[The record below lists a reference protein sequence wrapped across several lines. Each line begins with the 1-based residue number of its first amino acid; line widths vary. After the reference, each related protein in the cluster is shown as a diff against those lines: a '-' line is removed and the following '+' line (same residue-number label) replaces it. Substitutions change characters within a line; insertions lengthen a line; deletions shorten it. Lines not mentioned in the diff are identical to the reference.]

1 MSEVNIL
8 PGITQRFVVTA
19 RLEMAGL
26 EAGPASGVPV
36 VLVHGNSSSSLF
48 FQELILRLANEG
60 GYHVLAPDLRGYG
73 DTQTLPVDASRGVGD
88 FADDLASFVQAL
100 GLPSFHLL
108 GWSLGG
114 SVVIQYAIEYPDT
127 LRSLTLEAPCSPYG
141 FGGTHGLDGEVNFP
155 DAAGCGGGGANPE
168 YVQRAK
174 DGDRSADSPLSPRNV
189 MNTFYFKPPFKVS
202 PEMEEILV
210 TSVLSTKVG
219 PENYPGDSVSSENWP
234 NFAPGK
240 TGVLNA
246 ITPLYLNQSGLATI
260 NPKPDILWFR
270 GDSDQ
275 VVSDTSFFDLA
286 FLGQIGAVPGW
297 PGTEVAPAQPQ
308 VGQMR
313 AFLDKYQANGGKYQE
328 VVLPD
333 CGHSPHLE
341 KAEDV
346 TKLLL
351 DFFGAH

>member
-1 MSEVNIL
+1 MSEVNLL
-8 PGITQRFVVTA
+8 PGITQRMVATG
-19 RLEMAGL
+19 RLEMAEL

-60 GYHVLAPDLRGYG
+60 GYHVYAPDMRGYG
-73 DTQTLPVDASRGVGD
+73 DTQTLPVDATRGACD

-100 GLPSFHLL
+100 KLPPFHLL

-114 SVVIQYAIEYPDT
+114 NIVMQYAIEYPET
-127 LRSLTLEAPCSPYG
+127 LRSLTLEAPSSPYG
-141 FGGTHGLDGEVNFP
+141 FGGSHGLDGEMNFP

-174 DGDRSADSPLSPRNV
+174 DGDRSSDSPLSPRNV

-210 TSVLSTKVG
+210 TSVLLTKVG
-219 PENYPGDSVSSENWP
+219 DKNYPGDSVPSENWP

-246 ITPLYLNQSGLATI
+246 LTPLYLNQSSIVDI

-275 VVSDTSFFDLA
+275 VVSDTSLFDLA
-286 FLGQIGAVPGW
+286 FLGQLGAVPGW
-297 PGTEVAPAQPQ
+297 PGAEVAPPQPQ

-313 AFLDKYQANGGKYQE
+313 AVLDKYQANGGKYHEE
-328 VVLPD
+328 VLAD

-341 KAEDV
+341 KADEV
-346 TKLLL
+346 TKMLLA
-351 DFFGAH
+351 FFQAH